1 MNAKSRGFSLVELM
15 MALVAGLIVSYAVL
29 AFTMSSMKNNG
40 EYVQSTQ
47 LTQELRNTLDLA
59 TRELKRAGYDENA
72 LSHMA
77 AGDASPFS
85 PMLISG
91 ANTDSSCLIYGYD
104 RIAGNPGVV
113 DINRGE
119 VRGLRRVVVN
129 GVGIVEFA
137 VSIGSTRPACADDS
151 STNYASYPP
160 VCSSTGWCPLSDS
173 KRVNVTAFRV
183 APTIQTT
190 GTGTAQVRLREF
202 KITLSGRRVGDT
214 GTNYLNNTDSSSTRT
229 VVSTVKVRS
238 ECARNIITQ
247 CDVSP

>member
-1 MNAKSRGFSLVELM
+1 MNANSRGFSLVELM

-47 LTQELRNTLDLA
+47 LTQELRNTLDVA

-91 ANTDSSCLIYGYD
+91 ANTDTSCLIYGYD
-104 RIAGNPGVV
+104 RVGGTPGAV
-113 DINRGE
+113 DVGRGE
-119 VRGLRRVVVN
+119 VRGLRRVIVG

-137 VSIGSTRPACADDS
+137 VSTGTSRPVCNDDS
-151 STNYASYPP
+151 SASYATYPP
-160 VCSSTGWCPLSDS
+160 GCTNGWCPLSDS

-214 GTNYLNNTDSSSTRT
+214 GTTYLNGTDKSYTRT

-238 ECARNIITQ
+238 ECSRPVITQ

>member
-1 MNAKSRGFSLVELM
+1 MKSHSRGFSLIELM

-47 LTQELRNTLDLA
+47 LTQELRNTLDMA

-104 RIAGNPGVV
+104 RNLGTPGAV
-113 DINRGE
+113 DVNRGE
-119 VRGLRRVVVN
+119 VRGLRRVIVG

-137 VSIGSTRPACADDS
+137 VSANGTRPLCNDDTS
-151 STNYASYPP
+151 AGYASYPP
-160 VCSSTGWCPLSDS
+160 SCTGVWCPLSDP
-173 KRVNVTAFRV
+173 KRVTVTAFRV

-202 KITLSGRRVGDT
+202 KITLSGRRVGDN
-214 GTNYLNNTDSSSTRT
+214 GTNYLNNTDSSYTRT

-238 ECARNIITQ
+238 ECARPIITQ